1 MNKKVL
7 VAVNCACEY
16 ADDRPY
22 SFAVEISE
30 ELKSRIIELSEIV
43 KKANAYSI
51 DEFNYSGTWSS
62 EMLDE
67 YEHESN
73 IDSIFATLS
82 DSENRVEC
90 NLLEVKDDSF
100 NWTSVPKHCGDD
112 MLLTTK
118 QIPISFLTGNEE
130 IYKDS

>member
-1 MNKKVL
+1 MSKKVL
-7 VAVNCACEY
+7 VAVNCASDY

-22 SFAVEISE
+22 SFAVEISD

-51 DEFNYSGTWSS
+51 DEFNYSGTWSN

-67 YEHESN
+67 YELEGD
-73 IDSIFATLS
+73 IDQVFTAL
-82 DSENRVEC
+82 SENESRVEC
-90 NLLEVKDDSF
+90 NLLDVTDDSF
-100 NWTSVPKHCGDD
+100 KWTSVPKHCGDD